1 MLFQLRFYWLIVYL
15 LHFLKKTKLLVSKI
29 YFCYPQ
35 AIWHHLY
42 DTKSARDTGALYA
55 MRNAVDARN
64 VSNDPQN
71 CYYAIEFIDKVTDTY
86 FINGALVDLGMAS
99 VEDQP
104 TRNIYEG
111 SALDNNG

>member
-1 MLFQLRFYWLIVYL
+1 MIPSL
-15 LHFLKKTKLLVSKI
+15 LET
-29 YFCYPQ
+29 
-35 AIWHHLY
+35 
-42 DTKSARDTGALYA
+42 RALYA
-55 MRNAVDARN
+55 MRNAVDVRN
-64 VSNDPQN
+64 VSNDPHN

-99 VEDQP
+99 MEDQP